1 VGEKV
6 RSDTLTSIL
15 TQFIRMPSIVE
26 ETENSN
32 KSDKFNLTR
41 QTITSSKQLG
51 QGVVVVVR
59 GLDDQV

>member
-1 VGEKV
+1 
-6 RSDTLTSIL
+6 
-15 TQFIRMPSIVE
+15 MPSIVE